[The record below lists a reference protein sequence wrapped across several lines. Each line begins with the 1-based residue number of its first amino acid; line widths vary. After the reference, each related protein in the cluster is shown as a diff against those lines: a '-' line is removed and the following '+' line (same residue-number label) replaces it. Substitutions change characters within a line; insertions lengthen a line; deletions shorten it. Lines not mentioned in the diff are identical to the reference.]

1 MTEQIPR
8 NAKGYP
14 SVGQLTTKTRYTRV
28 TKRPIH
34 PFARAIKQIN
44 SVYQEDS
51 FEFITSMYKCHYVKS
66 VYPFFVYYFDYV
78 QKNEHSRKDMDDKG
92 LVKTPL
98 AYQTYDPIFLK
109 YNGDN

>member
-1 MTEQIPR
+1 M
-8 NAKGYP
+8 
-14 SVGQLTTKTRYTRV
+14 
-28 TKRPIH
+28 
-34 PFARAIKQIN
+34 
-44 SVYQEDS
+44 
-51 FEFITSMYKCHYVKS
+51 
-66 VYPFFVYYFDYV
+66 YPFFVYYFDYV